1 MRVEVDEDLFVRLK
15 QPLVHLGAVLLEHLV
30 LLVLLLKLY
39 LQLFDLFILRNVGLA
54 KLADGLL
61 ELHDRRL
68 GFVDD

>member
-1 MRVEVDEDLFVRLK
+1 MRVEVDEDLLVRLE
-15 QPLVHLGAVLLEHLV
+15 QSLMHLGAVLLEHLV
-30 LLVLLLKLY
+30 LLVLLLQLY
-39 LQLFDLFILRNVGLA
+39 LQLFDLFILRNVGLT